1 MEYHGF
7 GWGRDTHASINHTSI
22 PKETHNTGRK
32 RQIQDIPTQTL
43 QPHTRNPKEREGRG
57 RRHINCQ
64 KKTIK
69 EIDKYILEN
78 NHENQ
83 CKLLAQAIRKAS
95 NLLLECDPRLS
106 KVLAEYLN
114 LSKALTLI
122 MAHRLLGSGSF
133 SIASKLLLLNPSSMR
148 MGRPERVR
156 AHERA
161 RKRVERIIKRYSK
174 LLEFLEA
181 YKPSA
186 CNPLDP
192 LFRPKHDKTSG
203 TNGQN
208 ISIGSEWPPRLGP
221 TQRIILELLAY
232 YDKNRSLIGNIIE
245 DAETIYGVKLTYY
258 QVAGALKRLL
268 KRGLVQRIERGRYI
282 LVIPSNPLT
291 PATHIHVENTE
302 LKSPYSKEPLTRTAN
317 DYYTLYELAL
327 EASKERAN
335 KVTRVELYIP
345 LR

>member
-1 MEYHGF
+1 
-7 GWGRDTHASINHTSI
+7 
-22 PKETHNTGRK
+22 
-32 RQIQDIPTQTL
+32 
-43 QPHTRNPKEREGRG
+43 
-57 RRHINCQ
+57 
-64 KKTIK
+64 
-69 EIDKYILEN
+69 
-78 NHENQ
+78 
-83 CKLLAQAIRKAS
+83 
-95 NLLLECDPRLS
+95 
-106 KVLAEYLN
+106 
-114 LSKALTLI
+114 
-122 MAHRLLGSGSF
+122 
-133 SIASKLLLLNPSSMR
+133 MR
-148 MGRPERVR
+148 MGR
-156 AHERA
+156 HERA
-161 RKRVERIIKRYSK
+161 RKRVERIIRRYSK

-181 YKPSA
+181 YKPPA

-208 ISIGSEWPPRLGP
+208 ISIWSEWPHRLGP

-232 YDKNRSLIGNIIE
+232 YDKNGSLIGNIIE

-282 LVIPSNPLT
+282 LVIPSSPQT
-291 PATHIHVENTE
+291 PATRIHVENAE
-302 LKSPYSKEPLTRTAN
+302 LKSPYRKEPLTRTAN

-345 LR
+345 LRWGINTLKNLLGEDGSRIVKIYYNKEQNIVKAEFQVYGAKTPLGITTLQKWTRDFTTTMFVAAVSTILTLATMEGVQGYLPDSTLDSCIIRKLFESIKKVSVGAR